1 MILAGILFYYTIRK
15 IVYNQIDDSLLTEK
29 TIIGDQIEET
39 DKIPDFSASF
49 GHLIEVRL
57 LDTVTTYTQVINDTV
72 LLDPR
77 SNTLLHFRHLS
88 FSNNTSGNTGYIIN
102 IYKLL
107 DENQKL
113 LNNISLGMFILF
125 LSHSF
130 YFTFSQLPGFK
141 KNNETFL

>member
-1 MILAGILFYYTIRK
+1 MKLLTRSTYYFSVFSILTMILAGIIFYYTIRK

-29 TIIGDQIEET
+29 TIIEDQIEET

-77 SNTLLHFRHLS
+77 SNNLLHFRHLS
-88 FSNNTSGNTGYIIN
+88 FSNNTSGNTGYTLV
-102 IYKLL
+102 Y
-107 DENQKL
+107 
-113 LNNISLGMFILF
+113 ISYWMKIK
-125 LSHSF
+125 SS
-130 YFTFSQLPGFK
+130 
-141 KNNETFL
+141 